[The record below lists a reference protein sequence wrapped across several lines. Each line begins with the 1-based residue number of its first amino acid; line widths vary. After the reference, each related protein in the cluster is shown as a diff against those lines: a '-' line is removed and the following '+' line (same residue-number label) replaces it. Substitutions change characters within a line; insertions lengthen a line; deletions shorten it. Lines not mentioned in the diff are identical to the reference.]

1 MASSVPP
8 SRRARLD
15 RFLLAFTQTRAN
27 DPRLVPLMVGVAVAV
42 FVVFGVIGFLTGE
55 MLLWL
60 LVALPVA
67 LLGAMF
73 IFGQR
78 ASSAAIGAI
87 EGQPGAAA
95 AVLQSMRGEWKVRPA
110 VAFTRKQDFVHRA
123 VGKPG
128 VILVGEG
135 SPARVTSLLKQEHR
149 KVARVVG
156 ETPVHEVSVGE
167 AAGQIP
173 LRQLQV
179 HVAKL
184 PRALKS
190 DDVRNL
196 DKRLSAIDEA
206 LPLPKGPMPR
216 GRPKRM

>member
-1 MASSVPP
+1 MASPVPP

-27 DPRLVPLMVGVAVAV
+27 DPRLVPLMIGVALAV
-42 FVVFGVIGFLTGE
+42 FVLFGVIGVLTE
-55 MLLWL
+55 EPLLWL
-60 LVALPVA
+60 LIAIPVA

-95 AVLQSMRGEWKVRPA
+95 AVLQSLRGDWRVRPA

-128 VILVGEG
+128 VVLVGEG

-156 ETPVHEVSVGE
+156 ETPVHEVSVGD
-167 AAGQIP
+167 ADGQIP

-184 PRALKS
+184 PRALKA
-190 DDVRNL
+190 DDVRTL
-196 DKRLSAIDEA
+196 DKRLSAIDES